1 MNVVFDFG
9 GVVFRWEPEA
19 IVADAFPDPAVR
31 DVVRAEIFRHNDWL
45 ELDRGTLPLREA
57 VVRGA
62 ARTGLPESEVA
73 RLLDRVPFAL
83 TPIPGTVDLLHRVKA
98 KGRPLYYLSNMHVAS
113 IERLQAAYSF
123 WDLFDGGVVSCRV
136 HTIKP
141 EPEIYVHLLKTC
153 ELTGPETV
161 FIDDTQVNL
170 DAAEKF
176 GIRTIRFEDP
186 AQCERELK
194 ALGCL

>member
-9 GVVFRWEPEA
+9 GVVFRWEPET
-19 IVADAFPDPAVR
+19 IIADAFPDPALR
-31 DVVRAEIFRHNDWL
+31 DVVRAEIFRHDDWL
-45 ELDRGTLPLREA
+45 ELDRGTLPLQEA

-98 KGRPLYYLSNMHVAS
+98 KGRSLYYLSNMHVAS
-113 IERLQAAYSF
+113 IERLQAAYAF
-123 WDLFDGGVVSCRV
+123 WGLFDGGIVSCRV

-141 EPEIYVHLLKTC
+141 EPEIYAHLLKTC
-153 ELTGPETV
+153 GLIGTETV
-161 FIDDTQVNL
+161 FIDDTEINL
-170 DAAEKF
+170 EAAAKF
-176 GIRTIRFEDP
+176 GIHTIRFEDP
-186 AQCERELK
+186 AQCERQLK
-194 ALGCL
+194 ALDCL